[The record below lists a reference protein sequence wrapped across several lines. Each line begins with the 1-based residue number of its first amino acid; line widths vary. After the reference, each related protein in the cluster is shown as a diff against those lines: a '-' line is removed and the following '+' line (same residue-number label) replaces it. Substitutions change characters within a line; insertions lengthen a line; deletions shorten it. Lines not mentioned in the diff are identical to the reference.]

1 MDNICENAIF
11 ILAGNLN
18 SGGSYLT
25 TTVQKLGT
33 SSLTEVYVIKDD

>member
-1 MDNICENAIF
+1 MANIWENAIY

-25 TTVQKLGT
+25 TTVYIT
-33 SSLTEVYVIKDD
+33 NS